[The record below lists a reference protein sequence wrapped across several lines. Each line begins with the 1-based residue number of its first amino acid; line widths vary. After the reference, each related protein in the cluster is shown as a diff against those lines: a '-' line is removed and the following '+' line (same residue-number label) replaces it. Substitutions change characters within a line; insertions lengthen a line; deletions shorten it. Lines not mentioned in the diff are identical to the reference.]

1 MSTLR
6 IREYTQL
13 ADVAPGGK
21 AMVAQESG
29 TVIDNSATFTGTAG
43 SSTAFGTNTKYIGMI
58 ADVAF
63 AYSVGKT
70 PTATTAMIGVGAGEL
85 IYIGVA
91 PGDKISAIAT

>member
-13 ADVAPGGK
+13 ADVSPGGK
-21 AMVAQESG
+21 AMIAQESG
-29 TVIDNSATFTGTAG
+29 AVVNQTVTFTGTAQA
-43 SSTAFGTNTKYIGMI
+43 SSAFGANTKYIGMI

-63 AYSVGKT
+63 AYAVGGT
-70 PTATTAMIGVGAGEL
+70 PVATTSMVGVGAGEL
-85 IYIGVA
+85 LYIGVA